1 MIPMF
6 SYLKINRLR
15 LLSVIFGRLLRLRD
29 VENWK
34 NGLIQL
40 STTFGT
46 VVKWQMDPKGLDN
59 LHFYIQFQ

>member
-6 SYLKINRLR
+6 SYLKLNRLR

-40 STTFGT
+40 SITFGT
-46 VVKWQMDPKGLDN
+46 VVKWQMEVSKN
-59 LHFYIQFQ
+59 SR

>member
-1 MIPMF
+1 MIHMF

-34 NGLIQL
+34 NELIQL
-40 STTFGT
+40 SITFGT
-46 VVKWQMDPKGLDN
+46 VVKWQMEVSKN
-59 LHFYIQFQ
+59 SR